1 MFFSIALL
9 RPLVLGH
16 QLAPN
21 STVLASLLVGN
32 TCLNRVIL
40 RLLVRL
46 GTLVAVLVDSTLEA
60 QVLVLLRRFTSE
72 AAEA

>member
-9 RPLVLGH
+9 RPLVLG
-16 QLAPN
+16 LRLVPN
-21 STVLASLLVGN
+21 SAILASLLVGN
-32 TCLNRVIL
+32 TCLIRVIL
-40 RLLVRL
+40 HLLVRL
-46 GTLVAVLVDSTLEA
+46 GTLVVVLVDSILEA